1 MNMRAVARE
10 VAPGLTEL
18 TRLDTGVTVWMAT
31 RRPEVLFTYSEE
43 HARRWLAA
51 LPPHRNE

>member
-10 VAPGLTEL
+10 VEPGLMQL

-31 RRPEVLFTYSEE
+31 RNPEVLFTYSEE
-43 HARRWLAA
+43 HARRWLASQPKA
-51 LPPHRNE
+51 